1 MLCFMFCFVTYKKT
15 EAKGHKL
22 LAYGDRAC
30 KWQSRDS
37 NPGSFSAEVR
47 VGMYRGARCGM
58 HRTRPPPNTLHSPT
72 LSPGVW
78 QLLALPLTERVTLS
92 WSPPLWVPQFPLR

>member
-22 LAYGDRAC
+22 LACGDRAC

-47 VGMYRGARCGM
+47 VGMYHGARCGM
-58 HRTRPPPNTLHSPT
+58 HRTCPPKHPAQSHLVSRS
-72 LSPGVW
+72 LAAPGF
-78 QLLALPLTERVTLS
+78 ATH
-92 WSPPLWVPQFPLR
+92 